1 MTVKPSISLTDDQYA
16 FVRNLVESGR
26 FGSVSAV
33 VQESLK
39 VFRERIED
47 EEMEREAL
55 RRVLLPRLE
64 GEFVTGEEMDA
75 MILAMIAKEHRDD
88 DL

>member
-33 VQESLK
+33 VQESLNA
-39 VFRERIED
+39 FRERIED

-64 GEFVTGEEMDA
+64 GEFVTGEEMDRRLRA
-75 MILAMIAKEHRDD
+75 MVERKRREHG
-88 DL
+88 L